1 MGLRK
6 EAVMGDGEPGRGGS
20 DPGHGAV
27 SESEA
32 EAMLVKA
39 LMMLDAE
46 WAREAILAGVS
57 PEGSDGSGGP
67 LRMACFSKSL
77 KMVQALL
84 ESGADPDGG
93 VANQWPHP
101 LHYAAIAGGQT
112 GALMV
117 RALLSAGASLDA
129 VDESGRSPLHWAAEF
144 AEREALEDL
153 INAGASALARDHRG
167 KKPSDLCEREDIYAR
182 LKDRERAQEQR
193 EALAGVA
200 AGQPGLS
207 RGRGV

>member
-1 MGLRK
+1 
-6 EAVMGDGEPGRGGS
+6 MGDGAPGRGGS
-20 DPGHGAV
+20 DQGQGAV
-27 SESEA
+27 SESESEA

-46 WAREAILAGVS
+46 GAREAILAGVS
-57 PEGSDGSGGP
+57 PDGSDGSGGP

-77 KMVQALL
+77 KMVEALL

-93 VANQWPHP
+93 VANRWPHP
-101 LHYAAIAGGQT
+101 LHYAAIACGTT
-112 GALMV
+112 GAAMV

-129 VDESGRSPLHWAAEF
+129 LDESGRSPLHWAAEF
-144 AEREALEDL
+144 AEREAIEELL
-153 INAGASALARDHRG
+153 AAGASALARDHRG
-167 KKPSDLCEREDIYAR
+167 KRPSDLCEREDLSAL
-182 LKDRERAQEQR
+182 LKGRERAQEQR

-200 AGQPGLS
+200 AGQAGPS